1 MTCFSDEAVSLQ
13 AKEAE
18 EPDFQ
23 TLQRALLCEHS
34 EVLKGEVQS
43 CMAFLQVH
51 SFEHENNHELFTNL
65 NACFVGLRLGHNL
78 TKFSPWF

>member
-1 MTCFSDEAVSLQ
+1 MTCFSYEAVSLQ

-34 EVLKGEVQS
+34 EGIEGRGP
-43 CMAFLQVH
+43 FLYGI
-51 SFEHENNHELFTNL
+51 FTG
-65 NACFVGLRLGHNL
+65 A
-78 TKFSPWF
+78 